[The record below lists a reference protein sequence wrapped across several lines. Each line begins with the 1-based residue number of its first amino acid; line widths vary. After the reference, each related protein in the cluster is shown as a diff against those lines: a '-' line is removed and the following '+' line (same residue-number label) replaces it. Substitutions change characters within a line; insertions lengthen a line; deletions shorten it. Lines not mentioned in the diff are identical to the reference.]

1 MMKKLST
8 YLFLLLFSFQ
18 TPSWADDIRDFQIE
32 GMSVGD
38 SLLDYFSKK
47 EIESREKT
55 FYPGSDK
62 FYMVTPNKIYDNY
75 EAIVFHLK
83 KNDDKYIIATLKAY
97 KDFPNKL
104 KACEKMKKEII
115 SEISSI
121 ITNPKEDKYESKY
134 DELDDGKSIAYV
146 SDFKVTG
153 GLIRIWCEN
162 WSKETETQRGWADGL
177 AVSAS
182 TNEFHHWL
190 NTESR

>member
-1 MMKKLST
+1 
-8 YLFLLLFSFQ
+8 
-18 TPSWADDIRDFQIE
+18 
-32 GMSVGD
+32 
-38 SLLDYFSKK
+38 
-47 EIESREKT
+47 
-55 FYPGSDK
+55 
-62 FYMVTPNKIYDNY
+62 
-75 EAIVFHLK
+75 
-83 KNDDKYIIATLKAY
+83 
-97 KDFPNKL
+97 
-104 KACEKMKKEII
+104 MKKEII